1 MNVQEFAKLK
11 EGDKIVNYVSGRTNG
26 TIVSVEKM
34 GVCIRWNDD
43 PASPSFF
50 YSVNGTAW
58 FHWTKVEEDA
68 TT

>member
-1 MNVQEFAKLK
+1 MNVQDFAKLK

-34 GVCIRWNDD
+34 GVRIRWNDD

-68 TT
+68 AA